1 MTKQDLAMRSGLELA
16 FIGDAVYELFIR
28 EKLVEQAP
36 STVGVLQ
43 KGASSFACAS
53 TQAAIVK
60 ELLPHLTEEEESA
73 FKRGRNAKSK
83 SIPKNASQADYA
95 AATGLES
102 LIGYLHLTN
111 NQQRLQYILEEVYKY
126 GL

>member
-28 EKLVEQAP
+28 EKLVEKSP

-43 KGASSFACAS
+43 KNASAFARA
-53 TQAAIVK
+53 TKQAEIVK
-60 ELLPHLTEEEESA
+60 ALLPSFTAEEEDA

-83 SIPKNASQADYA
+83 SIPKNASPADYA

-111 NQQRLQYILEEVYKY
+111 SRERLQYILEEVYKY
-126 GL
+126 GV